1 MAFDL
6 RMRALHCAQQS
17 GNSASNPEQAIRF
30 IPTHFA
36 DSERHCSAAAN
47 QDGDETDEKNNPE
60 RAPWLQ
66 CWHCPPL
73 PSRTMRVTAAA
84 ASSTCLPLSMVDQPR
99 PAARPSPPCRR
110 ARVHVMHEA
119 HAANRLCRR
128 TIHTPSM
135 TSLAL
140 MQAATR
146 IRTCGSN
153 CIATTRTTNK
163 LKAQDHKQTPA

>member
-119 HAANRLCRR
+119 HAGEQ
-128 TIHTPSM
+128 
-135 TSLAL
+135 AL
-140 MQAATR
+140 SPNDPYTVYDES
-146 IRTCGSN
+146 GSN
-153 CIATTRTTNK
+153 AGRDPDPNVRFE
-163 LKAQDHKQTPA
+163 LHRDNAHDE

>member
-60 RAPWLQ
+60 GAL
-66 CWHCPPL
+66 
-73 PSRTMRVTAAA
+73 AA
-84 ASSTCLPLSMVDQPR
+84 M
-99 PAARPSPPCRR
+99 
-110 ARVHVMHEA
+110 
-119 HAANRLCRR
+119 
-128 TIHTPSM
+128 
-135 TSLAL
+135 LAL
-140 MQAATR
+140 PAFAQSYNAGYGG
-146 IRTCGSN
+146 GSIIN
-153 CIATTRTTNK
+153 
-163 LKAQDHKQTPA
+163 LPALEHGGPTASGSEAFASV